1 MLAKV
6 VGQKGLCLLA
16 SGLVFIMFSSIDIP
30 AGSAGQTQ
38 ESSQNNN
45 GWPTRRVGGGSR
57 EGCGTN
63 SPNQFCVPV
72 MAMIP
77 EYLAVTATD
86 TPTLFFRIPSLRSPT
101 GVQMEF
107 VLRDGSDRLVY
118 ETTFAASPEGGS
130 LALHLPKTGEFQ
142 GLKIDENYHWYFSI
156 IYDPTDRAHD
166 DVVEGWL
173 RREVIPESLARQL
186 QTATPMEQVALYED
200 AQLWTEAISTLAL
213 LRQSQPNNPI
223 LAEKWQQLLGELE
236 LTF

>member
-6 VGQKGLCLLA
+6 VGQRGFCLLA
-16 SGLVFIMFSSIDIP
+16 SGLVFIVFSSIHIP
-30 AGSAGQTQ
+30 AGWAGQTK
-38 ESSQNNN
+38 ESNQKNN

-57 EGCGTN
+57 EGCGPD
-63 SPNQFCVPV
+63 SPNQFCLPV
-72 MAMIP
+72 IALIP
-77 EYLAVTATD
+77 DHLVVTATD
-86 TPTLFFRIPSLRSPT
+86 TPSLFFRIPSLRNPK

-118 ETTFAASPEGGS
+118 ETSFSASPEGGL

-173 RREVIPESLARQL
+173 RREVIPESLARKL
-186 QTATPMEQVALYED
+186 QTATPIEQVALYED

-213 LRQSQPNNPI
+213 LKQNQPNNPI
-223 LAEKWQQLLGELE
+223 LAEKWQQILGELE
-236 LTF
+236 LTL

>member
-1 MLAKV
+1 MLARV

-16 SGLVFIMFSSIDIP
+16 SGLVFIVFSSIDIP
-30 AGSAGQTQ
+30 AGWAGQTK
-38 ESSQNNN
+38 ESSQKNN

-57 EGCGTN
+57 EGCGPD

-72 MAMIP
+72 IAMIP
-77 EYLAVTATD
+77 DHLVVTATD
-86 TPTLFFRIPSLRSPT
+86 TPTLFFQIPSLRNPK

-118 ETTFAASPEGGS
+118 ETSFTATPEGGL
-130 LALHLPKTGEFQ
+130 LALHLPKTGDFQ
-142 GLKIDENYHWYFSI
+142 GLKVGENYHWYFSI
-156 IYDPTDRAHD
+156 IYDATDRAHD

-186 QTATPMEQVALYED
+186 KTATPIEQVALYKD

-213 LRQSQPNNPI
+213 LKQDQPNNPI
-223 LAEKWQQLLGELE
+223 LAEKWQFLLGELE

>member
-16 SGLVFIMFSSIDIP
+16 SGLVFIVFSSIDIP
-30 AGSAGQTQ
+30 AGWAGQTK
-38 ESSQNNN
+38 ESSQKNN

-57 EGCGTN
+57 EGCGPD

-72 MAMIP
+72 IAMIP
-77 EYLAVTATD
+77 DHLVVTVTD
-86 TPTLFFRIPSLRSPT
+86 TPTLFFQIPSLRNPT
-101 GVQMEF
+101 GVQIEF

-118 ETTFAASPEGGS
+118 ETSFAASPEGGL
-130 LALHLPKTGEFQ
+130 LALHLPKTGEFR

-186 QTATPMEQVALYED
+186 QTATPMEQVALYKD

-213 LRQSQPNNPI
+213 LKQNQPNNLI
-223 LAEKWQQLLGELE
+223 FAEKWQQILRELE
-236 LTF
+236 LTL